1 MPRKMPKWPAW
12 QPGTTGKG
20 VMTPMGSVYAWATRD
35 IDDEFRTHGDAYFQL
50 HATNHHYDTRAAAFI
65 ILEDG
70 GVDFH
75 AVSDDAARNKVLAAH
90 PEWYDAHGAAMT
102 EYYGE

>member
-1 MPRKMPKWPAW
+1 
-12 QPGTTGKG
+12 
-20 VMTPMGSVYAWATRD
+20 MTPLGSVYAWATRD
-35 IDDEFRTHGDAYFQL
+35 IDDGGRAHVDGYRKL
-50 HATNHHYDTRAAAFI
+50 RVGNYWDTRAAAFI

-75 AVSDDAARNKVLAAH
+75 AMSDDAARDKVLAAH

-102 EYYGE
+102 EYYGED